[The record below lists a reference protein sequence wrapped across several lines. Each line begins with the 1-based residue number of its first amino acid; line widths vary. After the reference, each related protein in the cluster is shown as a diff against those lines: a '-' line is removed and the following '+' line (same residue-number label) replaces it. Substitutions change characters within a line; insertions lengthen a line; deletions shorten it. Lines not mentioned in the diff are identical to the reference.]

1 MDTDEIQK
9 IRKKNLLILF
19 FSILIL
25 MLNLFLPLVSIKTET
40 APENDIYLNLDS
52 MKQSYNEALNS
63 LSGDITQVNL
73 LLWIVIILG
82 LFSFVGLILKLS
94 EKINILSN
102 LFIISGVATLIL
114 SSISCLFSFFVL
126 MDINDFD
133 EISPISIY
141 ATLIFLVI
149 LVIITIYFTIDV
161 IKALLNEY
169 KTNKIE
175 KSKKLKEKG
184 ELSSKLKESSTE
196 DSAKNPLKK
205 KIKFK
210 MDDWD
215 DKKKAVATAK
225 IQDNKDKQEHIKN
238 INIKEEKKEVL
249 EAENKEKTPIK
260 EPFVKKEEKIEEEK
274 EEVKKEEINEAE
286 IISFE
291 KALESAIKKKKTG
304 TSEKQTQPLEKT
316 EKKSISQSK
325 EELKKEI
332 SKEIER
338 NRKVALEKFNVKCPK
353 CGSIFGAEK
362 QPDGETKIKCPK
374 CGKEGVI
381 K

>member
-1 MDTDEIQK
+1 MNTDEIQK

-19 FSILIL
+19 FAILIL
-25 MLNLFLPLVSIKTET
+25 MLNLFLPIVSIKTET
-40 APENDIYLNLDS
+40 APEKDIYLNLDS

-63 LSGDITQVNL
+63 LSRDITQVNL

-82 LFSFVGLILKLS
+82 LFSFLGLLLKLS

-102 LFIISGVATLIL
+102 LFIISGCATLVF
-114 SSISCLFSFFVL
+114 SSIICLFSFFVW
-126 MDINDFD
+126 MDINDF
-133 EISPISIY
+133 EGILPISIY
-141 ATLIFLVI
+141 VTLVLLVI
-149 LVIITIYFTIDV
+149 LVLITIYFAIDIV
-161 IKALLNEY
+161 KAVLNEY

-175 KSKKLKEKG
+175 KNKLPPKTKEVSN
-184 ELSSKLKESSTE
+184 EE
-196 DSAKNPLKK
+196 SAKNPLKK

-215 DKKKAVATAK
+215 DKKEVAPATQ
-225 IQDNKDKQEHIKN
+225 IQDNKEKQEQIKKT
-238 INIKEEKKEVL
+238 NIKEEKIEETVS
-249 EAENKEKTPIK
+249 EPEEKVEEQEKAPIN
-260 EPFVKKEEKIEEEK
+260 EPFVKKEEKIEEKK

-362 QPDGETKIKCPK
+362 QPDGATKIKCPK